1 MTRIRAAFIALL
13 IASVALAA
21 YGDRISGNG
30 PEFLPRDPNAA
41 RKDFS
46 NVDPSTAIDALN
58 LGTMATEASTDYVAT
73 DTFTGHTNATAAH
86 GAAEVADAADIPNN
100 ASFTLAGLGSKA
112 FSDLS
117 DKPTT
122 LSGYGITDA
131 LGNPMIADLKYN
143 SDSWGI
149 HHAASDTAYMYVS
162 AGSAAGSAYG
172 AYIEMMGNQ
181 HDTYAGQMVFHAG
194 NVASGTIT
202 FYTSDIAMTIQRDGI
217 VNFPAT
223 FTINGEDVLGDIS
236 TALDGILG
244 S

>member
-1 MTRIRAAFIALL
+1 M
-13 IASVALAA
+13 
-21 YGDRISGNG
+21 
-30 PEFLPRDPNAA
+30 
-41 RKDFS
+41 
-46 NVDPSTAIDALN
+46 
-58 LGTMATEASTDYVAT
+58 
-73 DTFTGHTNATAAH
+73 
-86 GAAEVADAADIPNN
+86 ADAAHIPNN

-131 LGNPMIADLKYN
+131 LGNPMIADLEYN

-172 AYIEMMGNQ
+172 AYIKMMGNQ

-202 FYTSDIAMTIQRDGI
+202 FYTEDLAMEIKRNGV

>member
-1 MTRIRAAFIALL
+1 MARYRLL
-13 IASVALAA
+13 ITLAIVSLA
-21 YGDRISGNG
+21 FATYGDQ
-30 PEFLPRDPNAA
+30 PVFAPRDPSAA

-58 LGTMATEASTDYVAT
+58 LGTMATEASADYVAT
-73 DTFTGHTNATAAH
+73 GTFTGHTDATAAH

-131 LGNPMIADLKYN
+131 LGNPMIADLEYN

-202 FYTSDIAMTIQRDGI
+202 FYTEDLAMEIKRDGV

-223 FTINGEDVLGDIS
+223 
-236 TALDGILG
+236 
-244 S
+244 

>member
-1 MTRIRAAFIALL
+1 MARYRLL
-13 IASVALAA
+13 ITLAIVSLAFAA
-21 YGDRISGNG
+21 YGDQPVFS
-30 PEFLPRDPNAA
+30 PRDPNAA

-58 LGTMATEASTDYVAT
+58 LGTMATEAKTDYTAT
-73 DTFTGHTNATAAH
+73 DTFTGHTNATSAH

-149 HHAASDTAYMYVS
+149 HHAASDTAYMYMS
-162 AGSAAGSAYG
+162 AGSNAGSAYG

-181 HDTYAGQMVFHAG
+181 HDTYAGQMIFHAG

-202 FYTSDIAMTIQRDGI
+202 FYTEDLAMEIKRDGV

-223 FTINGEDVLGDIS
+223 FTIGGIDVLGDIS